1 MTTNRHVQLLWSA
14 CCGAM
19 LALGSHAFAQAHT
32 GPHTPTGMQELHLP
46 PNGMA
51 QAPPSRPNAHG
62 AAMAPAAHGAAD
74 AVAQP
79 ARAGVQ
85 FGPVGRWWDNKT
97 VAKTVGLRQDQTR
110 RMDSIFNENKSA
122 ILSSYQTFLKE
133 QSRLISLSKSP
144 QADKASTFAAIDAV
158 NQARSNLQKATA
170 QMYLQLRQ
178 QMDAA
183 QIEKLEKLE

>member
-1 MTTNRHVQLLWSA
+1 
-14 CCGAM
+14 
-19 LALGSHAFAQAHT
+19 
-32 GPHTPTGMQELHLP
+32 
-46 PNGMA
+46 
-51 QAPPSRPNAHG
+51 
-62 AAMAPAAHGAAD
+62 MAPAAHGAAD

-79 ARAGVQ
+79 PRAGVQ